1 VPDEQQKIEV
11 MFNLEGKV
19 ILVTGGSR
27 GIGAAIVRDVVGA
40 GADVVI
46 QYNANEEKAEALAD
60 EVGRDKCLLVRADF
74 EHDDEVLNLWKQAV
88 AWKGRVDVLVNSAG
102 IQVWAGVEDD
112 FETWNAGWHKALQID
127 LFATAHLCREA
138 IRHYLADGGGIIVT
152 ISSQVAHQGVVAPNT
167 MHYAASKAGEKAL
180 MQSIARCYSSKNI
193 LAYTIAPGIVRTDRA
208 LKFAERIGGEEKVVA
223 ELAMGEMIPPEDVA
237 AVAAFLATGKARHTT
252 GATIDIT
259 GGNYIR

>member
-1 VPDEQQKIEV
+1 MPD
-11 MFNLEGKV
+11 LEGKV
-19 ILVTGGSR
+19 IIVTGGSR

-40 GADVVI
+40 GADVVL
-46 QYNANEEKAEALAD
+46 QYHANKEKAEALAD

-74 EHDDEVLNLWKQAV
+74 ERDDEVLDLWKQAV
-88 AWKGRVDVLVNSAG
+88 AWKGRVHVLINSAG
-102 IQVWAGVEDD
+102 VQVWAGVEDD
-112 FETWNAGWHKALQID
+112 FETWNAGWHKDLQIN

-138 IRHYLADGGGIIVT
+138 IRHYLAESGGIIVT
-152 ISSQVAHQGVVAPNT
+152 ISSHVAHQGVRAPYT

-208 LKFAERIGGEEKVVA
+208 LRFAERIGGEEKVVA

>member
-1 VPDEQQKIEV
+1 MPDEQQKIEV

-180 MQSIARCYSSKNI
+180 IQSIARCYSSKNI

>member
-1 VPDEQQKIEV
+1 MPDEQQKIEV

-27 GIGAAIVRDVVGA
+27 GIGAAIVRDVAGA

-74 EHDDEVLNLWKQAV
+74 ERDDEVLNLWNQAV
-88 AWKGRVDVLVNSAG
+88 AWKGRVHVLINSAG
-102 IQVWAGVEDD
+102 VQVWAGVEDD

-193 LAYTIAPGIVRTDRA
+193 LAYTIAPGLVRTERA
-208 LKFAERIGGEEKVVA
+208 LKFAERMGGEDKVVA
-223 ELAMGEMIPPEDVA
+223 DLPMGEMIPPEDVA
-237 AVAAFLATGKARHTT
+237 AVAAFLASGKARHTA

>member
-1 VPDEQQKIEV
+1 

-74 EHDDEVLNLWKQAV
+74 ERDDEVLNLWNQAV
-88 AWKGRVDVLVNSAG
+88 AWKGRVHVLINSAG
-102 IQVWAGVEDD
+102 VQVWAGVEDD